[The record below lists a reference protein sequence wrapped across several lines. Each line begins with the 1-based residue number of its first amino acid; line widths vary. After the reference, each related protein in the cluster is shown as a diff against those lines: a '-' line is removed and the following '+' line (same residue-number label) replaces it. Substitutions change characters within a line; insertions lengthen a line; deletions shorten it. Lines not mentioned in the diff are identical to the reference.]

1 MISID
6 DNGIIHIPVGHSLWV
21 IDKLLREER
30 RLSFPLFKDYC
41 NNQARDAG
49 IIEESDSVDDSV
61 CQEAFECGIER
72 LKYLL
77 KLNKQDG
84 LSEYPYTSGI
94 PHVSKT
100 FQYQEDFRY
109 RIFPQT
115 KYGYKE
121 YKKGKIPSCKIDESN
136 CVKFIDRLLSSGKI
150 FSTHALYSELE
161 KEYCWVEFFVN
172 KEDIV
177 DSKNDGK
184 IEKAELYR
192 KCYSE
197 VLKQCLQRID
207 EYLIVK
213 DMDELLISNPC
224 FHYKKQFDYHYAV
237 AGITVL
243 NEDGELPEL
252 TLYDRFK
259 IYATKYLRGEIKSML
274 TTKDG
279 KEGRERYLSIS
290 EIEFITDKI
299 KSITDNIK
307 EKQIASSLKIN
318 LNLISEI
325 CTTKIEGWQER
336 YIVLLDKIQ
345 EEFKSQGNKSRS
357 LIYADLL
364 ATYAQLLGK
373 YGYDPETDKAV
384 KDKWFDTI
392 CSFYNEMIEIAIEH
406 CSRERHARYLIK
418 YANFLRKENKYTNL
432 EEKYSEAIH
441 IYKQIINE
449 KKSVDLNHDYA
460 YALRS
465 LSKYYSDYDRISDA
479 IQTLTE
485 SLNYIDDSAPNAIT
499 DTLMQLAIRY
509 AEYGDDDKVY
519 EVLGRALSNYLIMA
533 RYNRNYYANVAN
545 VYIKLLRNIS
555 PNNLRA
561 YIIRGDKIE
570 YETECLRYLEL
581 YEDLRSKKLNTN
593 DKIYAHALTSLSLY
607 YLDTEQKEK
616 AVETCK
622 KALAIHQLIRNNE
635 GHYSVDIINNHF
647 HLGRALKLPAIQR
660 SEADLYESKEKIQL
674 ALDFYTEL
682 YEKLTES
689 GQYVPSIKK
698 GLADTNLA
706 LAETFDYLDDKIQAR
721 DKYISAIKLYS
732 DLDQNE
738 QAKDKYKELLK
749 KAKELLRLLEM
760 SN

>member
-6 DNGIIHIPVGHSLWV
+6 DKGIHIPVGHSLWV
-21 IDKLLREER
+21 IDKLLREEKI
-30 RLSFPLFKDYC
+30 LSFPLFKDYC
-41 NNQARDAG
+41 NNQARNAG
-49 IIEESDSVDDSV
+49 IIEGSDSVDDSV
-61 CQEAFECGIER
+61 CQGAFDCGIER

-77 KLNKQDG
+77 KLNKYG
-84 LSEYPYTSGI
+84 RLSEYPSTSI
-94 PHVSKT
+94 PNISKT
-100 FQYQEDFRY
+100 FQYQENFRY
-109 RIFPQT
+109 RIFPEP
-115 KYGYKE
+115 KYGYIE
-121 YKKGKIPSCKIDESN
+121 YKKGKIPPCKIDESN
-136 CVKFIDRLLSSGKI
+136 CVKFIDKLLSSGKV

-161 KEYCWVEFFVN
+161 KEYCWVEFFFN

-177 DSKNDGK
+177 DNKNDGK

-192 KCYSE
+192 KCYSA

-207 EYLIVK
+207 DYLIVK

-237 AGITVL
+237 AGTTVL
-243 NEDGELPEL
+243 NEDGKLPKL

-259 IYATKYLRGEIKSML
+259 IDATKYLRSEIKSML
-274 TTKDG
+274 TKKTC
-279 KEGRERYLSIS
+279 KEGKERYLSIS
-290 EIEFITDKI
+290 EIEFLTNKI

-307 EKQIASSLKIN
+307 EKQIAFSLKIN
-318 LNLISEI
+318 LNIISEI

-345 EEFKSQGNKSRS
+345 NEFRSQENKSRP

-373 YGYDPETDKAV
+373 YGYDPETDNAV

-392 CSFYNEMIEIAIEH
+392 CSFYNEMIGIAKEH
-406 CSRERHARYLIK
+406 RSRERYARYLIK

-441 IYKQIINE
+441 IYKQIISDR
-449 KKSVDLNHDYA
+449 KSVDLNHDYA

-465 LSKYYSDYDRISDA
+465 LSKFCSDYDRISDA

-519 EVLGRALSNYLIMA
+519 EVLGKALSNYLIMA
-533 RYNRNYYANVAN
+533 RYNHNYYANVAN

-555 PNNLRA
+555 PITLRA
-561 YIIRGDKIE
+561 YMLRGDKIE

-581 YEDLRSKKLNTN
+581 YEELRSKKLNTN

-607 YLDTEQKEK
+607 YLDTEQKDK
-616 AVETCK
+616 AVKTCK
-622 KALAIHQLIRNNE
+622 KALTIYQLMRNNE
-635 GHYSVDIINNHF
+635 VNCNVDIINHHF
-647 HLGRALKLPAIQR
+647 LLGRALKLPAIQL
-660 SEADLYESKEKIQL
+660 SKKDLYESKEKIQL
-674 ALDFYTEL
+674 ALDFYTNL
-682 YEKLTES
+682 YNMMAEN

-706 LAETFDYLDDKIQAR
+706 LAETYDYLNDKGQAR
-721 DKYISAIKLYS
+721 KRYLKAIELYS
-732 DLDQNE
+732 ELGQNK
-738 QAKDKYKELLK
+738 QARDKYKELLK
-749 KAKELLRLLEM
+749 KAKELLRLLEI
-760 SN
+760 NN